1 MDELFEIVLVSEGR
15 LPPTASFAAGIP
27 FFLKSQFAI
36 IVLFWTTLWAVKFS
50 FLLYYKKLF
59 VGLPG
64 HMQKCWWAVVIFSL
78 LAYLGCWA
86 TQIAA
91 CVPISSYFTG
101 QCNTPRDI
109 YVGNLSLYY
118 AMAVDI
124 ICDILIMALPL
135 RLLWG
140 LQINTR
146 QKSALAG
153 IFLLGIIIIVFAIVR
168 VVETSATFD
177 HVNPMWLALWSMVEA
192 SVAVVVSCLPSFR
205 AFLSNRTSSYWK
217 DRYTSSDSRLSRLSR
232 TPKGTVRLDTFA
244 SPGGSPP
251 DTSALQ
257 NPGRG
262 LENVTGLTSSGMRTG
277 YTAVAECMHPYE
289 TIFRDRGDSESEEN
303 ILPIM
308 PQDSVHVRNDFY
320 MTEEIV

>member
-1 MDELFEIVLVSEGR
+1 MSV
-15 LPPTASFAAGIP
+15 AS
-27 FFLKSQFAI
+27 
-36 IVLFWTTLWAVKFS
+36 
-50 FLLYYKKLF
+50 LY
-59 VGLPG
+59 PG
-64 HMQKCWWAVVIFSL
+64 HFS
-78 LAYLGCWA
+78 
-86 TQIAA
+86 TQIYADG
-91 CVPISSYFTG
+91 TD
-101 QCNTPRDI
+101 R
-109 YVGNLSLYY
+109 YY
-118 AMAVDI
+118 CI
-124 ICDILIMALPL
+124 
-135 RLLWG
+135 
-140 LQINTR
+140 
-146 QKSALAG
+146 
-153 IFLLGIIIIVFAIVR
+153 
-168 VVETSATFD
+168 
-177 HVNPMWLALWSMVEA
+177 
-192 SVAVVVSCLPSFR
+192 AVVVSCLPSFR

-308 PQDSVHVRNDFY
+308 PQDSVHVRNDFVSLVTTSTY
-320 MTEEIV
+320 SRNVG

>member
-1 MDELFEIVLVSEGR
+1 MWAGIGLATIFTIIRTIIRLHISRRIFMDDVFVYIALAVLIAMGVLYTLIMDELFEIVLVSEGR

-124 ICDILIMALPL
+124 ICDILSKHNLQVL
-135 RLLWG
+135 RL
-140 LQINTR
+140 IYR
-146 QKSALAG
+146 SSFLASHG
-153 IFLLGIIIIVFAIVR
+153 TA
-168 VVETSATFD
+168 TSA
-177 HVNPMWLALWSMVEA
+177 
-192 SVAVVVSCLPSFR
+192 SVGPADQYSTKVCSGWNIPPWHYYYCIRNSSSSRDQRNIRSCKSDVV
-205 AFLSNRTSSYWK
+205 
-217 DRYTSSDSRLSRLSR
+217 
-232 TPKGTVRLDTFA
+232 
-244 SPGGSPP
+244 GS
-251 DTSALQ
+251 LVY
-257 NPGRG
+257 G
-262 LENVTGLTSSGMRTG
+262 
-277 YTAVAECMHPYE
+277 
-289 TIFRDRGDSESEEN
+289 
-303 ILPIM
+303 
-308 PQDSVHVRNDFY
+308 
-320 MTEEIV
+320 